1 MIPSFVH
8 PFLWSYDIE
17 KLDLSQNRERI
28 ITNVLNLGT
37 TKAVDWLFKVYN
49 KKEIKEVVANP
60 LPGEWN
66 NKSLNFWSIILEVE
80 PSRSIRKTHVL

>member
-17 KLDLSQNRERI
+17 RLDLSQNRERI

-66 NKSLNFWSIILEVE
+66 NKSLNFWSIILGVE